1 MEDKP
6 IASNL
11 QFVSPRQNFMPLS
24 ASFRNRSIA
33 SAQSNPEETNEAAVT
48 ANAKERQSWRVWL
61 VACIF
66 TLLSFLV
73 LARLLA
79 YQLFSDPSALANYRI
94 QLTQSPRGTI
104 VDRDGEI
111 LAADRFYYQVVAT
124 ANAIR
129 QSEDRQ
135 FVSAELERLI
145 ALPAAQTWT
154 ILVDNADRPYA
165 ELAKQIEFAA
175 GRQLIE
181 AIATAV
187 EEDPVSPLQYV
198 AVRPIP
204 QRFYPQDALASHIVG
219 FVQADH
225 YGLYGL
231 EEYYDTFLQ
240 DDGVGLLAQDLN
252 TLDSLPPR
260 VRRFLPS
267 VASKDLVLTIDR
279 SVQYIIEEELQE
291 AIAKYRAQSGTVI
304 VMEPNSGAIMGMA
317 NWPSYNPN
325 TRNSENVDIGR
336 FLNPAVSALY
346 EPGSI
351 FKVIT
356 MAAGLDTTVITPT
369 TPFTDTGYIVVG
381 QRTIFNSNRA
391 AAGAT
396 NATDALARSLNV
408 VTAQVADMVG
418 PNDFYRYVRR
428 FGFGER
434 TGVDLADEVAGIL
447 KEPGDELWSQSD
459 LGTNSFGQGLA
470 VTPLQMIN
478 SVCAIA
484 NGGILLRPYAV
495 EARIEDETVLHTRP
509 TVIQR
514 VISPQTAA
522 ELTDMMITTIEIG
535 NKAARVAG
543 YEIAGKSGTAQIP
556 SPEGYLEDQT
566 IVSFIG
572 FAPARDPQFVLLV
585 KLDRPDPSI
594 SQWASY
600 TAAPVF
606 AQISRRLFEHL
617 NIAPDALRTQM
628 AMQPVTN

>member
-1 MEDKP
+1 MP
-6 IASNL
+6 QSVPVRTTAIASLRPN
-11 QFVSPRQNFMPLS
+11 
-24 ASFRNRSIA
+24 I
-33 SAQSNPEETNEAAVT
+33 EETNESAMATAAQ
-48 ANAKERQSWRVWL
+48 ERRSWRVWL

-66 TLLSFLV
+66 TALSFLV

-79 YQLFSDPSALANYRI
+79 YQLFSDPDALTNYRL

-129 QSEDRQ
+129 RSEDRQ
-135 FVSAELERLI
+135 FIGAELERLI

-165 ELAKQIEFAA
+165 ELAKRIEFST
-175 GRQLIE
+175 GQQLIE
-181 AIATAV
+181 AIEAAL
-187 EEDPVSPLQYV
+187 EEDPLTPLQYI
-198 AVRPIP
+198 AVRPVP

-240 DDGVGLLAQDLN
+240 DDGVGLLARNLN
-252 TLDSLPPR
+252 SLDSLSPH

-267 VASKDLVLTIDR
+267 VAGKDLVLTIDR

-304 VMEPNSGAIMGMA
+304 VMEPNSGAIIGMA
-317 NWPSYNPN
+317 NWPTYNPN

-336 FLNPAVSALY
+336 FLNPSVSALY

-381 QRTIFNSNRA
+381 QRTIYNSNRS
-391 AAGAT
+391 AAGAS

-408 VTAQVADMVG
+408 VTAQVAEMVG
-418 PNDFYRYVRR
+418 PDDFYRYVRR

-484 NGGILLRPYAV
+484 NGGLLLRPYIV
-495 EARIEDETVLHTRP
+495 EARIEDESVLYTRP

-514 VISPQTAA
+514 VITPQTAA
-522 ELTDMMITTIEIG
+522 ELTDMMITTIEVG

-566 IVSFIG
+566 IASFIG
-572 FAPARDPQFVLLV
+572 FAPAKEPQFVLLV
-585 KLDRPDPSI
+585 KLDRPDPAI

-628 AMQPVTN
+628 VMQSGSN